1 MLNVMNIF
9 DTIEYAKFN
18 DYRIVL
24 VYYKT
29 YNIDIEKDK
38 KKIKKIFKNYKIKYY
53 NTHMTI
59 TI

>member
-9 DTIEYAKFN
+9 DTIEYAQLY
-18 DYRIVL
+18 DYRFVL
-24 VYYKT
+24 VYYKS

-53 NTHMTI
+53 NTHMMI